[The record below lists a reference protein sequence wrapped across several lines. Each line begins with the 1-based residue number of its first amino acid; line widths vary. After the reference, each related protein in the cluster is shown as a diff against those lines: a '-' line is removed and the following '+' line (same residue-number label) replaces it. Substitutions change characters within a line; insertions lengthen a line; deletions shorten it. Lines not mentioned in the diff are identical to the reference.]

1 MTFFGSA
8 LLTLLTLGQAA
19 PTAPAAPI
27 DQAAAREFLLKGK
40 IVSIKTLSTGVT
52 RPRRVTL
59 TDGTLTHDAVFQ
71 IVDESKA
78 IERFPTGRVE
88 LDFRDSWHFNIA
100 AFELARAIG
109 LEGMV
114 PPCVERVIQ
123 SERGSLCWWVIW
135 KWDEKMRVEQKLRP
149 PDTVDWQRQWDVMRV
164 FRELVDDTDRNQTNM
179 LITEDWR
186 VWMVDFSRAFR
197 KTKELRAPAQ
207 LRQCPED
214 AAGAAPHARRG
225 HRARGGRRTPAP
237 GRDRGGAR
245 PPAADRRTLRRA
257 DRREGRRR
265 GAVLRSRT
273 PTTETQRTQR
283 THGD

>member
-1 MTFFGSA
+1 MVRPSSRFSRSA
-8 LLTLLTLGQAA
+8 RRR
-19 PTAPAAPI
+19 PRRPRAAPI
-27 DQAAAREFLLKGK
+27 DQAAAREFLLKAK
-40 IVSIKTLSTGVT
+40 IKSIKTLSTGVT

-59 TDGTLTHDAVFQ
+59 NDGTLTHDAVFQ

-88 LDFRDSWHFNIA
+88 IDFRDSWHFNIA

-135 KWDEKMRVEQKLRP
+135 KWDEKMRVEQKIRP

-186 VWMVDFSRAFR
+186 CGWWTSRA
-197 KTKELRAPAQ
+197 PS
-207 LRQCPED
+207 
-214 AAGAAPHARRG
+214 
-225 HRARGGRRTPAP
+225 
-237 GRDRGGAR
+237 AR
-245 PPAADRRTLRRA
+245 PRNYAPRSSCGSAPKTLLERLRTLDEATVRTA
-257 DRREGRRR
+257 VGKHLLPAEIEAVLVRRR
-265 GAVLRSRT
+265 LIVEHFDALIAEKGADAVLF
-273 PTTETQRTQR
+273 
-283 THGD
+283 